1 MPGRWA
7 LFLRI
12 LPVLLRL
19 AKFKPDSRLTVADV
33 IERRARNHPDR
44 PFVLFEARRLSY
56 GEFNAAANRV
66 AHWARGQGLGC
77 GDVVALLMENRPE
90 YLVMWA
96 GLAKVGVTTA
106 LINTNLTRRG
116 LRHALAASGAKTL
129 LLGSECADRFATT
142 ASDLERPLR
151 VWAQR
156 DPEAAGDAVEHAAG
170 TGDLDAALAAQS
182 ADDPAPDARSALRC
196 GEPLFFI
203 YTSGTTGLPKAARF
217 SHLRFLGVGEGA
229 ALALRLGPRDV
240 HYCALPLYHS
250 AGGAMVVSTVLA
262 VGATLALRRRFSAS
276 RFWDDLRRHHVTCF
290 QYIGEFCR
298 YLLDQPPR
306 PDDRDHRVR
315 VAIGNGLR
323 PDIWEAFQ
331 QRFGI
336 ENIVEFYGAT
346 EGNAV
351 VLNLENK
358 VGSVGRVPFRF
369 MSNARLVRFDVATQT
384 HVRDERGFCVEC
396 ETGEAGEFIGRI
408 PRRKQ
413 TALGRFEGYTSEDA
427 TERKILRDVFEPGDA
442 WFRSGDLLRQDA
454 EGFFY
459 FVDRIGDTFRWKGEN
474 VSTQEVAEALN
485 GFPGVSMV
493 NVYGVEVEGREGR
506 AGMAAL
512 VAAERSSF
520 DGKAFHRFV
529 SGGLPAYAAPVFV
542 RLIDEPDVTGTFKH
556 RKVELQH
563 EGFDPARIADPIL
576 VRDDEAGAYVPLT
589 AETIGEI
596 RSGARRL

>member
-1 MPGRWA
+1 M
-7 LFLRI
+7 
-12 LPVLLRL
+12 
-19 AKFKPDSRLTVADV
+19 
-33 IERRARNHPDR
+33 
-44 PFVLFEARRLSY
+44 
-56 GEFNAAANRV
+56 
-66 AHWARGQGLGC
+66 
-77 GDVVALLMENRPE
+77 
-90 YLVMWA
+90 
-96 GLAKVGVTTA
+96 
-106 LINTNLTRRG
+106 
-116 LRHALAASGAKTL
+116 
-129 LLGSECADRFATT
+129 
-142 ASDLERPLR
+142 
-151 VWAQR
+151 
-156 DPEAAGDAVEHAAG
+156 
-170 TGDLDAALAAQS
+170 
-182 ADDPAPDARSALRC
+182 
-196 GEPLFFI
+196 
-203 YTSGTTGLPKAARF
+203 
-217 SHLRFLGVGEGA
+217 
-229 ALALRLGPRDV
+229 
-240 HYCALPLYHS
+240 
-250 AGGAMVVSTVLA
+250 
-262 VGATLALRRRFSAS
+262 
-276 RFWDDLRRHHVTCF
+276 
-290 QYIGEFCR
+290 
-298 YLLDQPPR
+298 
-306 PDDRDHRVR
+306 
-315 VAIGNGLR
+315 
-323 PDIWEAFQ
+323 
-331 QRFGI
+331 
-336 ENIVEFYGAT
+336 
-346 EGNAV
+346 
-351 VLNLENK
+351 
-358 VGSVGRVPFRF
+358 GRVPFRF

-427 TERKILRDVFEPGDA
+427 TERKILRDVFAPGDA

-474 VSTQEVAEALN
+474 VSTQEVAEALS

-512 VAAERSSF
+512 VAAEGRSF

-556 RKVELQH
+556 RKVELQR